1 MHIVH
6 LRPCRDL
13 MQQPEKKLPKLHD
26 FRFLKLSRSSQNDAQ
41 QFLDDHFGSDGGLN
55 DEIDLLADER

>member
-1 MHIVH
+1 
-6 LRPCRDL
+6 